1 MVDEDL
7 GRTLAGAV
15 TDGDETEAA
24 RLAEAALAAG
34 MDPLALVKDY
44 LQPAL
49 EQVGDRFQE
58 GELFLPEL
66 VLAGDA
72 ATAALNVI
80 KPRLLAAGG
89 VAGTAPKVVIGT
101 IQGDLHDIGKNVV
114 GALLTAHSFQVVDL
128 GTDVTPKEYVE
139 AAAREQAQ
147 VIAISSLLTTSL
159 PYHEDV
165 IRLLCDTG
173 RRGDHFVVVGG
184 GPVNPDW
191 AGKINA
197 DGYGRDARDAVLL
210 CQALVSQDAKPPL
223 AQPLCF
229 GALK

>member
-1 MVDEDL
+1 MEEQNL
-7 GRTLAGAV
+7 GRALSIAV
-15 TDGDETEAA
+15 ADGDEAEAA
-24 RLAEAALAAG
+24 RLAGAALAAG
-34 MDPLALVKDY
+34 IDPIVLVKDY

-72 ATAALNVI
+72 AKAALDVI

-89 VAGTAPKVVIGT
+89 AGEIANKVVIGT

-128 GTDVTPKEYVE
+128 GTDVTPKQYVE
-139 AAAREQAQ
+139 AAEREGAQ
-147 VIAISSLLTTSL
+147 IIAISSLLTTSL

-165 IRLLCDTG
+165 IRLLCETG
-173 RRGDHFVVVGG
+173 RRANHFVIVGG
-184 GPVNPDW
+184 GPVNPEW
-191 AGKINA
+191 ATQIKA

-210 CQALVSQDAKPPL
+210 CQTLVSQHAKPPL